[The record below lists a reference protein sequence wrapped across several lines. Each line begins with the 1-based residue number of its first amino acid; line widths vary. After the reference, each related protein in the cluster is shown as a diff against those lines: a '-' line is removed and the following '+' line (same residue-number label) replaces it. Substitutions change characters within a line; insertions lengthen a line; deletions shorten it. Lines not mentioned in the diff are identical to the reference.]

1 MSELLAASGTLGK
14 LNLDGDKRQARTD
27 LFGFM
32 RTLLVLDPAVEPAM
46 HARVLDEREG
56 PAAATA
62 AARNDRAAADAVDAA
77 QCQKLMGH
85 LIIATVGE
93 ARTIVTT
100 AMNGREALAALIEF
114 VDGDASTPNGSDA
127 IIADTIKVSWNAFP
141 NGLEL
146 SQFAYDIL
154 ARLAYA
160 AGESATAYSQTPYNA
175 GDPLYQS
182 LIRGLVKAIGPDHA
196 PHTFNAVH
204 SALAVELHKPES
216 TLSYQE
222 AMHAIRA
229 QARSIGRDRPA
240 SLSTMTVVQAETN
253 SLGLGDRLSAT
264 LQSSSRSEP
273 SSTRR
278 ASGRPPW
285 PCRRARRRRP
295 PTVPH
300 QTDARRPAVLPIA
313 PARSDPLRQH
323 GRARAHQAA
332 PRQLAPPPLPRQHRL
347 RVPRHRARPD
357 DRALLQD
364 RAHARGLPHEGL
376 TRRRVPRERRPR
388 LPGLRVRRA
397 LSRPDG
403 TIPPLSPDQAWP
415 PTARDTSAD
424 ARGDLGLPC
433 TTTSP
438 ETSPRRTR
446 ASSTFRLAGSAATL
460 VRPSR

>member
-46 HARVLDEREG
+46 HARVLDAREG

-100 AMNGREALAALIEF
+100 AMNGREALAALIGF

-160 AGESATAYSQTPYNA
+160 AGESATTYAQTPYNA

-196 PHTFNAVH
+196 PNTFNAVH

-229 QARSIGRDRPA
+229 QARSIGRDRPT

-264 LQSSSRSEP
+264 LQM
-273 SSTRR
+273 TR
-278 ASGRPPW
+278 P
-285 PCRRARRRRP
+285 
-295 PTVPH
+295 
-300 QTDARRPAVLPIA
+300 D
-313 PARSDPLRQH
+313 
-323 GRARAHQAA
+323 AA
-332 PRQLAPPPLPRQHRL
+332 PDREFERVWCGRCTGWGHRD
-347 RVPRHRARPD
+347 ANC
-357 DRALLQD
+357 
-364 RAHARGLPHEGL
+364 
-376 TRRRVPRERRPR
+376 R
-388 LPGLRVRRA
+388 LP
-397 LSRPDG
+397 D
-403 TIPPLSPDQAWP
+403 
-415 PTARDTSAD
+415 
-424 ARGDLGLPC
+424 GDLPTFMKACLLCHMVGHTYEECRKRGPFGYRTC

-446 ASSTFRLAGSAATL
+446 ASSTFRLAGSAATGSL

>member
-240 SLSTMTVVQAETN
+240 SLSTMTVVQAGTN
-253 SLGLGDRLSAT
+253 SLGLGDRPAT
-264 LQSSSRSEP
+264 LQM
-273 SSTRR
+273 TRR
-278 ASGRPPW
+278 ADDARARKFEKVWCDRCAGWGHRGVYCDLPDGEVVCLLCREVGHDLSKCRKKGPLGYRTWNPNEGDAMPTILHRAGSPERIAFDRRREREVLQRAGRQRGRGGRYDDW
-285 PCRRARRRRP
+285 GGRRRR
-295 PTVPH
+295 
-300 QTDARRPAVLPIA
+300 
-313 PARSDPLRQH
+313 
-323 GRARAHQAA
+323 
-332 PRQLAPPPLPRQHRL
+332 
-347 RVPRHRARPD
+347 
-357 DRALLQD
+357 
-364 RAHARGLPHEGL
+364 
-376 TRRRVPRERRPR
+376 
-388 LPGLRVRRA
+388 
-397 LSRPDG
+397 
-403 TIPPLSPDQAWP
+403 
-415 PTARDTSAD
+415 TSA
-424 ARGDLGLPC
+424 
-433 TTTSP
+433 T
-438 ETSPRRTR
+438 
-446 ASSTFRLAGSAATL
+446 
-460 VRPSR
+460 

>member
-14 LNLDGDKRQARTD
+14 LNLDGGKRQARTD

-62 AARNDRAAADAVDAA
+62 AARNDRAAADAADAA

-160 AGESATAYSQTPYNA
+160 AGESATAYSQTQYNA

-264 LQSSSRSEP
+264 LQM
-273 SSTRR
+273 TRR
-278 ASGRPPW
+278 ADAVLMFTPTPLEAKPGRPP
-285 PCRRARRRRP
+285 PATRRPTPAGTWASPAPQPARRL
-295 PTVPH
+295 
-300 QTDARRPAVLPIA
+300 LP
-313 PARSDPLRQH
+313 DE
-323 GRARAHQAA
+323 RARA
-332 PRQLAPPPLPRQHRL
+332 PRFVWRG
-347 RVPRHRARPD
+347 
-357 DRALLQD
+357 ALL
-364 RAHARGLPHEGL
+364 RPLVPH
-376 TRRRVPRERRPR
+376 
-388 LPGLRVRRA
+388 
-397 LSRPDG
+397 S
-403 TIPPLSPDQAWP
+403 
-415 PTARDTSAD
+415 
-424 ARGDLGLPC
+424 
-433 TTTSP
+433 
-438 ETSPRRTR
+438 
-446 ASSTFRLAGSAATL
+446 
-460 VRPSR
+460 

>member
-100 AMNGREALAALIEF
+100 AMNGREALAALIDF
-114 VDGDASTPNGSDA
+114 VDGDASTPSGSDA
-127 IIADTIKVSWNAFP
+127 VIVDTIRVSWNAFP

-264 LQSSSRSEP
+264 LQMTRPDAAPDREFERVWCGRCTGWGHRDANCRLPDGDLPTFMKACLLCHMVGHTYEECRRGCSALVAASAARRQP
-273 SSTRR
+273 RRMMRR
-278 ASGRPPW
+278 A
-285 PCRRARRRRP
+285 
-295 PTVPH
+295 
-300 QTDARRPAVLPIA
+300 
-313 PARSDPLRQH
+313 
-323 GRARAHQAA
+323 
-332 PRQLAPPPLPRQHRL
+332 PRTPKMA
-347 RVPRHRARPD
+347 
-357 DRALLQD
+357 
-364 RAHARGLPHEGL
+364 
-376 TRRRVPRERRPR
+376 
-388 LPGLRVRRA
+388 
-397 LSRPDG
+397 
-403 TIPPLSPDQAWP
+403 
-415 PTARDTSAD
+415 
-424 ARGDLGLPC
+424 
-433 TTTSP
+433 
-438 ETSPRRTR
+438 
-446 ASSTFRLAGSAATL
+446 
-460 VRPSR
+460 